1 MRLPGTTPSSPDDTG
16 DIDPVLADA
25 LDSGDDA
32 RVAAALLKA
41 RLLVPVVALPSAGD
55 AEMAVPALVDGQ
67 GRRALPVFS
76 SYDAL
81 RAWQPDA
88 RPVPMSGARVFA
100 GAAAEGYDGVVLD
113 VAGPITLTLADGQ
126 LRALAAAARAMQTH
140 PGARLAT
147 VEHERPMGGRP
158 DTRRPPIS

>member
-16 DIDPVLADA
+16 GIDDALADA
-25 LDSGDDA
+25 IAGGDDA
-32 RVAAALLKA
+32 AIATALLAA
-41 RLLVPVVALPSAGD
+41 RLLVPVVASPVEQGD
-55 AEMAVPALVDGQ
+55 AEMAVPALVAPD

-88 RPVPMSGARVFA
+88 RPVPMPGARVLA

-113 VAGPITLTLADGQ
+113 VASPHAYTVAGDLLLT
-126 LRALAAAARAMQTH
+126 LAAAAQALAANPHATIRRA
-140 PGARLAT
+140 
-147 VEHERPMGGRP
+147 
-158 DTRRPPIS
+158 PPE